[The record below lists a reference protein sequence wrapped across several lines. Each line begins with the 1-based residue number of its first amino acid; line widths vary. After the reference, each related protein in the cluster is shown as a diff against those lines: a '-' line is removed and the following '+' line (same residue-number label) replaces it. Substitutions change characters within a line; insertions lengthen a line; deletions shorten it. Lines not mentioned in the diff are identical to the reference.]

1 MIGLTMQLGLATPLA
16 FMAPHPAPIAPPP
29 PVVAASPAPPAMT
42 GALPP
47 QPSAVVGGTGLTAP
61 TPPRVTTGSAA
72 TTAPSTTSTTV
83 YSGLE
88 CVVTI
93 TGSDGTTMTYSPG
106 PAVEGQCSQGVP
118 EPVTSTW

>member
-1 MIGLTMQLGLATPLA
+1 MIGLAMQLGLATPLA
-16 FMAPHPAPIAPPP
+16 FMAPHPAPVAPPP
-29 PVVAASPAPPAMT
+29 PVVAVSPAPPAMT

-47 QPSAVVGGTGLTAP
+47 QPSAVVGGTGLKAP
-61 TPPRVTTGSAA
+61 TPVPTVTTGSAA
-72 TTAPSTTSTTV
+72 TTTPTTT

-88 CVVTI
+88 CVVTV
-93 TGSDGTTMTYSPG
+93 TSGPYVMTYSPG

>member
-1 MIGLTMQLGLATPLA
+1 MLAFGLTAKLGLGAALP
-16 FMAPHPAPIAPPP
+16 FMLHAPPPPP
-29 PVVAASPAPPAMT
+29 PVVAVSPAPPAMT

-47 QPSAVVGGTGLTAP
+47 QPSAVVGGTGLKAP
-61 TPPRVTTGSAA
+61 TPASTVTTGSAA
-72 TTAPSTTSTTV
+72 TTTPTTT

-88 CVVTI
+88 CVITVTS
-93 TGSDGTTMTYSPG
+93 GPYVMTYSPG